1 MARKTGQ
8 TDVVPTSII
17 VNSTTGAAGSSAVYA
32 KADHAH
38 NATLSGLVS
47 LSAAQ
52 YWTAGQT
59 ISPFAAS
66 LDFPTTTV
74 NASIA
79 TYGKAVLQYP
89 VSGMPHKNASV
100 PNANIT
106 ADNLIVSAASYMYG
120 PGTLS
125 LVSSSASLT
134 SGAQYITVDASGRF
148 LYAASGSSNTWTVYC
163 YAINQSTGVLT
174 QVGTYATAYVNDI
187 ACDPHGRT
195 LYTAIYGSVNAASI
209 NLATGGIY
217 ANLGDSA
224 IFGGGTN
231 VPSAMSVDPLGRYVF
246 TQMYTSVDSSS
257 YVVGNRIN
265 SDGSTTFTSATLIN
279 STLNAAGSH
288 CIDPWGRFL
297 YVASYIP
304 TVVHAYSLAS
314 GTGTLV
320 ASYAQGTNNN
330 PYRIIAEA
338 TGRFLYVSRPDAGTI
353 MVYKINESTG
363 ALTAGTAVA
372 TSATGF
378 SGRIATDR
386 QGRYVAITNSAS
398 SANVGKVQLFA
409 IDQITGQLTSI
420 QTYDLGTGTTPN
432 SLAFHPTGK
441 FLFVGNAAANQGVQ
455 TFTIASMATNNL
467 AIGNV
472 SSQAYSLQLAA
483 DSAGKPTSSS
493 WTIVSDARVKEVTG
507 TYERGLADVVA
518 LQPKKYR
525 LNGKHGSVDDGKEH
539 VSIIAQDAQDTW
551 PEMIGA
557 FPHQET
563 DPETGETIELE
574 LLNLNTN
581 DLQWGLVNA
590 VKELAEQNAAMQA
603 RIDALEAK
611 P

>member
-1 MARKTGQ
+1 MARRTGQ
-8 TDVVPTSII
+8 TDVVPTSIV
-17 VNSTTGAAGSSAVYA
+17 VNSTTANTGSSAVFA
-32 KADHAH
+32 RADHAH
-38 NATLSGLVS
+38 GTTLGGLVS
-47 LSAAQ
+47 LSAEQ

-59 ISPFAAS
+59 LSPAAAS
-66 LDFPTTTV
+66 TGFPTTTV

-79 TYGKAVLQYP
+79 TYGKTVLQYP

-100 PNANIT
+100 PNGNIT

-134 SGAQYITVDASGRF
+134 SGVQYITVDASGRF
-148 LYAASGSSNTWTVYC
+148 LYAASGSGSTWTVYC
-163 YAINQSTGVLT
+163 YAINQITGVLT
-174 QVGTYATAYVNDI
+174 QVGTFSSVSYVNDI
-187 ACDPHGRT
+187 ACDPHGRS
-195 LYTAIYGSVNAASI
+195 LYTAIYGSVNATSI
-209 NLATGGIY
+209 NLATGGFY
-217 ANLGDSA
+217 ANLGDTAAYQS
-224 IFGGGTN
+224 GTN
-231 VPSAMSVDPLGRYVF
+231 VPTMSVDPLGRYVF
-246 TQMYTSVDSSS
+246 TQLYTNTTS
-257 YVVGNRIN
+257 YIVANRIN
-265 SDGSTTFTSATLIN
+265 SDGSATFVNVTQINATN
-279 STLNAAGSH
+279 DASGSH
-288 CIDPWGRFL
+288 CIDPWGKFL
-297 YVASYIP
+297 YVASYVP
-304 TVVHAYSLAS
+304 TIVHAYSLSS
-314 GTGTLV
+314 GGSGTLV
-320 ASYAQGTNNN
+320 ASYAQGTNNY

-338 TGRFLYVSRPDAGTI
+338 TGRFLYVSRPAAGTI

-363 ALTAGTAVA
+363 ALTAGTAVS

-378 SGRIATDR
+378 YGRIATDR

-398 SANVGKVQLFA
+398 SVNAGKVQLFA

-432 SLAFHPTGK
+432 ALAFHPSGK
-441 FLFVGNAAANQGVQ
+441 FLFVGNSAANQGVQ
-455 TFTIASMATNNL
+455 TFTIASMGTNNL

-472 SSQAYSLQLAA
+472 SSQAYTLQLAA

-507 TYERGLADVVA
+507 SYQRGLADVVA
-518 LQPKKYR
+518 LTPKKYR

-539 VSIIAQDAQDTW
+539 VSIIAQEAQDIW

-557 FPHQET
+557 FPCQET
-563 DPETGETIELE
+563 DPETGETIQLE

-590 VKELAEQNAAMQA
+590 IKELAEQNAAMQA